1 MHVTLQANKELVK
14 SINRKLNDIENK
26 ILQPFKWGSTQWTVQ
41 DEAEQRLYDQVA
53 KISKTVKFEELTPRQ
68 LKLVDEAE
76 KRIWL
81 HGIDLFNS
89 MIGGFI
95 HHDTPTGK
103 RLWNMW
109 LGYFIQE
116 ASVGITQMILEE
128 QIYSQKG
135 KTWKQKEKEADAL
148 PKFVKVFTRE
158 RFEQYISDVIDRSLR
173 PEIRAKLEK
182 ARKKKLKLPKLS
194 EMSNLDGSKI
204 CKMVQKGAKP

>member
-1 MHVTLQANKELVK
+1 VK
-14 SINRKLNDIENK
+14 SINRKLNAIENQV
-26 ILQPFKWGSTQWTVQ
+26 LQPFEWGSTQWTVQ
-41 DEAEQRLYDQVA
+41 DDAEQRLYDQVA
-53 KISKTVKFEELTPRQ
+53 QIGKTVKFNDLTPEQ
-68 LKLVDEAE
+68 LKLIDEAE

-128 QIYSQKG
+128 EIFSQEG
-135 KTWKQKEKEADAL
+135 KSWKQKEKEADAL

-158 RFEQYISDVIDRSLR
+158 RFEQYISDVIERSLK
-173 PEIRAKLEK
+173 PEIKAKLEK
-182 ARKKKLKLPKLS
+182 ARKNKVKLSKLS
-194 EMSNLDGSKI
+194 EMSNLDGSKM
-204 CKMVQKGAKP
+204 CKNVQKRAKT